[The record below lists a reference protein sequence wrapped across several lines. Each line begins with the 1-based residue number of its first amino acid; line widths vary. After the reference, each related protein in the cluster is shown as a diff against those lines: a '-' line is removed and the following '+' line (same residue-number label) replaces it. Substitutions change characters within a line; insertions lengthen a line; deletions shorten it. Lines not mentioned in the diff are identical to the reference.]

1 MSINL
6 ADYHQMFFEEAAE
19 HLQTMERLL
28 LDLDP
33 VNPDPEDLNSIFR
46 AAHSIKGGA
55 GTFGFADMAEVTHV
69 LESLLDKVRNHTVE
83 LRADMVDVFLEA
95 ADVLQGLL
103 AAHRNGTVA
112 DAAPSHSLMEALAM
126 LQDGAARPA
135 PEADAG
141 YGFFDPLPDPS
152 GAGSEAAQDLG
163 YGFFEPL
170 PGDAAMAADP
180 GYGFFEPLPE
190 APLAAAAEDPGY
202 GFFAPLP
209 DPAGSAEVSL
219 DSAPLPTP
227 PVPAAEQP
235 ASPARQRAEMPQRRR
250 TDREGGEN
258 SIRVGV
264 EKVDQLINLV
274 GELVIT
280 HAMLAQTVNEL
291 DPVLFERLV
300 SGMSQLERNT
310 RDLQESVMSIRM
322 IPMSFVFSRFPRLVR
337 DLAKSLGKD
346 IDLITEGE
354 ATELDKGLV
363 EKIVDPLTHLVR
375 NSLDHGIE
383 KPEVRLASGKPARGT
398 LWLRASQ
405 SGGNIVIEVE
415 DDGKGL
421 DRARLLAKAAERGI
435 PASDSMSDADVW
447 QLIFAPGFSTAE
459 QVTDISGR
467 GVGMDVVKRNIDAL
481 GGRVELASQA
491 GRGTRVT
498 IRLPLTL
505 AILDGMS
512 LACAG
517 QTFIIPLG
525 AIRESLQPAAG
536 DVRTLS
542 GQGQVVHVRGEYL
555 PLIPMDRLFGL
566 ARPHEVTDPIL
577 VIVESGSE
585 RAALQVDGLLGQQQV
600 VIKSLEQNYR
610 KVEGI
615 AGATIMGDGSVALI
629 VDLAAVL
636 RMARR

>member
-6 ADYHQMFFEEAAE
+6 ADYHQMFFDEAAE
-19 HLQTMERLL
+19 LLQNMERLL

-55 GTFGFADMAEVTHV
+55 GTFGFSDMAEVTHV

-83 LRADMVDVFLEA
+83 LRAEMVDVFLEA

-103 AAHRNGTVA
+103 DAHRQGTVA
-112 DAAPSHSLMEALAM
+112 DPAPRHELMQALAM
-126 LQDGAARPA
+126 LQDGNPEPASSVADPGYDYLFDAPAQASETARPA
-135 PEADAG
+135 LD
-141 YGFFDPLPDPS
+141 
-152 GAGSEAAQDLG
+152 
-163 YGFFEPL
+163 EP
-170 PGDAAMAADP
+170 DP
-180 GYGFFEPLPE
+180 GYGFFEPLQDP
-190 APLAAAAEDPGY
+190 APAAAQEPDPGY
-202 GFFAPLP
+202 GFFDPLP
-209 DPAGSAEVSL
+209 EPQQAPAAAEPPAVQVVP
-219 DSAPLPTP
+219 APQAVAQPST
-227 PVPAAEQP
+227 PVP
-235 ASPARQRAEMPQRRR
+235 PQTRRR
-250 TDREGGEN
+250 EQHERSEN

-280 HAMLAQTVNEL
+280 HAMLAQTVSDL
-291 DPVLFERLV
+291 DPVLHERLLI
-300 SGMSQLERNT
+300 GMSQLERNT

-337 DLAKSLGKD
+337 DLAKSLGKE
-346 IDLITEGE
+346 INLITEGE

-383 KPEVRLASGKPARGT
+383 KPEARRAAGKSTQGT
-398 LWLRASQ
+398 LWLRASH

-415 DDGKGL
+415 DDGRGL
-421 DRARLLAKAAERGI
+421 DRSKLLAKAAERGI
-435 PASDSMSDADVW
+435 PASDTMSDADVW

-467 GVGMDVVKRNIDAL
+467 GVGMDVVKRNIDDL

-517 QTFIIPLG
+517 QTFIIPLA
-525 AIRESLQPAAG
+525 AIRESLQPEAG
-536 DVRTLS
+536 DIRTVS
-542 GQGQVVHVRGEYL
+542 GQGRVVHVRGEYL
-555 PLIPMDRLFGL
+555 PLIALDSLFGL
-566 ARPHEVTDPIL
+566 AREQPPTDPIL
-577 VIVESGSE
+577 VIVESGNE